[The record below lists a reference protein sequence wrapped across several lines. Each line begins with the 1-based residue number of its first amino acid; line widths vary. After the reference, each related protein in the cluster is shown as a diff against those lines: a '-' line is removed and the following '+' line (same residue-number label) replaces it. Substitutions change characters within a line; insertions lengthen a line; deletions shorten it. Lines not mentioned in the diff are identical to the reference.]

1 MLPDAEFNDNFEFLF
16 EFLIPP
22 THCEIFT
29 IFKFFV
35 GGFDILSS
43 IQLDASLRHNLKYFP
58 Q

>member
-1 MLPDAEFNDNFEFLF
+1 MLSGAEFNDNFEFLF
-16 EFLIPP
+16 EILIPP

-29 IFKFFV
+29 ILKFFV

-43 IQLDASLRHNLKYFP
+43 IQLDTSLRHDLKYFS